1 MSEQPIRPAAT
12 VISARPSASQFEIL
26 MLKRTSAAVFAGGMY
41 VFPGGKIDA
50 RDGDPALQPHLSPLS
65 PKQRAQ
71 KNALGDQW
79 QACWVAAIRETFEEA
94 GILLAYNL
102 DDQLVDTKNI
112 DTQEYRSAIHAEK
125 NSMIDLCRNESL
137 SLALDQ
143 LHFFNRWVTPEGRPR
158 RFDTRFFI
166 AIAPAHQLH
175 LHDGQETTDS
185 LWISPRDA
193 LQRNAAGDFDMMR
206 VTTKQLDTLNGYEN
220 IEALME
226 MAENRQ
232 TFEHHRPIL
241 PPTDTSA
248 AT

>member
-12 VISARPSASQFEIL
+12 VIIARPSASQFEIL
-26 MLKRTSAAVFAGGMY
+26 MLKRANAAVFAGGMY

-158 RFDTRFFI
+158 RFDTRFFLVHERFI
-166 AIAPAHQLH
+166 HNDPEQVSGISGELNQLH
-175 LHDGQETTDS
+175 WL
-185 LWISPRDA
+185 
-193 LQRNAAGDFDMMR
+193 
-206 VTTKQLDTLNGYEN
+206 TLNQARKLDLPSITRWVIDRVETR
-220 IEALME
+220 IQLEP
-226 MAENRQ
+226 AEQLFQPAPFVRFVRGNMLS
-232 TFEHHRPIL
+232 EEL
-241 PPTDTSA
+241 
-248 AT
+248 

>member
-12 VISARPSASQFEIL
+12 VIIARPSASQFEIL
-26 MLKRTSAAVFAGGMY
+26 MLKRTNAAIFAGGMY

-50 RDGDPALQPHLSPLS
+50 RDSDTALLPHLSPLS
-65 PKQRAQ
+65 PNQSAQ
-71 KNALGDQW
+71 KTALGDQW

-94 GILLAYNL
+94 GILLAYNR
-102 DDQLVDTKNI
+102 DNQLVDTKTIN
-112 DTQEYRSAIHAEK
+112 THEYRSAIHAEK
-125 NSMIDLCRNESL
+125 SSMIDLCRNESF

-166 AIAPAHQLH
+166 ARAPKHQLH

-185 LWISPRDA
+185 LWISPGDA

-206 VTTKQLDTLNGYEN
+206 VTIKQLDTLNGFKS

-226 MAENRQ
+226 MAQNSQ
-232 TFEHHRPIL
+232 TFEHHRPSL
-241 PPTDTSA
+241 PPTGTP
-248 AT
+248 ATT